1 MPTIRLLL
9 FLLLLALSA
18 TPWITPPIAL
28 ALGLLLGLTI
38 GTPFPERR
46 PRWTKLLLQAS
57 VVGLGFGM
65 SLEGILAVG
74 LEGGL
79 LAVGSV
85 VGTLLVGSIFARLL
99 GVDRTTGDLVVVGT
113 AICGGSAIAAVGPAI
128 EADAQR
134 MSVALGVVFVLNA
147 LALFLFPL
155 VGEWLALSGPD
166 FGLWAAVAIHD
177 TSSVV
182 GAASAFGKGALEPA
196 TTVKLARALL
206 IVPLV
211 LVAGM
216 LYRRRQRKEGSEGGS
231 SRIKIPWFILF
242 FIIAFLLRTLLGDP
256 VSLFSTMADV
266 ARQAL
271 VVTLF
276 LIGAG
281 LSREQIRT
289 VGPRPALLG
298 ILLWIVVASLTLG
311 LIVGVM

>member
-1 MPTIRLLL
+1 MFGRARGKKTFKEHSADAVFHLSPDGYYILDDGVLTECNPSTERMLATKRDRLIGLRFEDLSPEKQACGTRSSELVKRILADVARDGVTRFEWTMKRLDGTTFPGFLTLIASQIDGRPTVIT
-9 FLLLLALSA
+9 FLVDMTIMVELREQGDKARIAEEAAAKKQSDAFALLA
-18 TPWITPPIAL
+18 
-28 ALGLLLGLTI
+28 
-38 GTPFPERR
+38 
-46 PRWTKLLLQAS
+46 
-57 VVGLGFGM
+57 
-65 SLEGILAVG
+65 
-74 LEGGL
+74 
-79 LAVGSV
+79 
-85 VGTLLVGSIFARLL
+85 
-99 GVDRTTGDLVVVGT
+99 D
-113 AICGGSAIAAVGPAI
+113 
-128 EADAQR
+128 
-134 MSVALGVVFVLNA
+134 
-147 LALFLFPL
+147 
-155 VGEWLALSGPD
+155 
-166 FGLWAAVAIHD
+166 
-177 TSSVV
+177 
-182 GAASAFGKGALEPA
+182 
-196 TTVKLARALL
+196 
-206 IVPLV
+206 V